1 MKPWRWLLLLIAIA
15 ALGAIAW
22 NWLAADPGYVL
33 IRIRGWR
40 IEATVI
46 GAVLLLIAAWIVVAL
61 AWWLVRW
68 PFGALTR
75 RHRRISRKRLFDGM
89 VALAEGRH
97 AEAGRALERAAQH
110 APLRA
115 PALLAAAE
123 AAHRRGEPARALE
136 TLDEA
141 GQYAPQAARM
151 LRARILRREGR
162 YDEALA
168 LLLPEADANR
178 LPPSGWHE
186 LALSALAAGQ
196 PQRARAALEPLRKS
210 NALGARGFAALE
222 TRVLAA
228 ALESAKDVESLHGLW
243 NGLSRAQRSAPDALA
258 AFVKRSAQLDSPL
271 AAMDEIESALRRE
284 WSSQLVMLYGDL
296 AGDDAAARLR
306 TAEGWL
312 AAHPNDATLLATLGR
327 LALRTQQPQRAREY
341 LRRAVGLQPDSVDGW
356 EALGEAH
363 SALGEQSEATRCYAN
378 ALRAMHGKSVALSP
392 REAARDTGV
401 VAVEER
407 DQHGVPRLPGEPIK
421 PAR

>member
-22 NWLAADPGYVL
+22 NWLATDPGYVL
-33 IRIRGWR
+33 VRIRGWR

-46 GAVLLLIAAWIVVAL
+46 GAVLLLIAAWAAVAL
-61 AWWLVRW
+61 AWWLLRW
-68 PFGALTR
+68 PFGALSR
-75 RHRRISRKRLFDGM
+75 RHRRISRKRLTDGM

-110 APLRA
+110 VPLRA

-168 LLLPEADANR
+168 LLLPEADAHG

-196 PQRARAALEPLRKS
+196 PQRARAALEPLRRS
-210 NALGARGFAALE
+210 NALGARGYAALE
-222 TRVLAA
+222 ARVLAA
-228 ALESAKDVESLHGLW
+228 ALASAKDVESLHGSW
-243 NGLSRAQRSAPDALA
+243 NELSRQQRSAPEVLA
-258 AFVKRSAQLDSPL
+258 AFVKRSADVGSPL
-271 AAMDEIESALRRE
+271 AAMDEIEGALRRE
-284 WSSQLVMLYGDL
+284 WSPQWVAMYGDL
-296 AGDDAAARLR
+296 ADEDAPARLR
-306 TAEGWL
+306 TAEAWL
-312 AAHPNDATLLATLGR
+312 PAHPNDAALLVALGR

-341 LRRAVGLQPDSVDGW
+341 LRRAVGLQPESTDGW

-363 SALGEQSEATRCYAN
+363 SALGEQSEAMRCYAN
-378 ALRAMHGKSVALSP
+378 ALRAMHGKAVALGP
-392 REAARDTGV
+392 RDAVRDTGV

-407 DQHGVPRLPGEPIK
+407 DQHGVPRLPGEPAR

>member
-22 NWLAADPGYVL
+22 SWLATDPGYVL

-40 IEATVI
+40 IEATVV
-46 GAVLLLIAAWIVVAL
+46 GAVLLLIAAWIAVAL
-61 AWWLVRW
+61 VWWLIRW
-68 PFGALTR
+68 PFGALSR
-75 RHRRISRKRLFDGM
+75 RHRRVSRKRLSDGM
-89 VALAEGRH
+89 IALVEGRH

-123 AAHRRGEPARALE
+123 AAQRRGEPARALE

-162 YDEALA
+162 HDEALA
-168 LLLPEADANR
+168 LLSPQADAGQ

-210 NALGARGFAALE
+210 NALGARGYAALE
-222 TRVLAA
+222 ARVLAA
-228 ALESAKDVESLHGLW
+228 ALESAKDIESLHGMW
-243 NGLSRAQRSAPDALA
+243 NGLTRQQRAATAVISAFAT
-258 AFVKRSAQLDSPL
+258 RSAQLGAPL
-271 AAMDEIESALRRE
+271 PAMDEIESALRRE
-284 WSSQLVMLYGDL
+284 WSPRLIAAYGQL
-296 AGDDAAARLR
+296 AGDDAATRLH
-306 TAEGWL
+306 TAETWL
-312 AAHPNDATLLATLGR
+312 DAHPNDAALLTALGR
-327 LALRTQQPQRAREY
+327 LTLRVQQPGRARDY
-341 LRRAVGLQPDSVDGW
+341 LHRATGLQPDVEGGW
-356 EALGEAH
+356 EVLGEAH
-363 SALGEQSEATRCYAN
+363 SALGEQAEAMRCYAN
-378 ALRAMHGKSVALSP
+378 ALRVMHGGTAVLDP
-392 REAARDTGV
+392 LDAARDTGV

-407 DQHGVPRLPGEPIK
+407 DQHGVPRLPDTLVP

>member
-1 MKPWRWLLLLIAIA
+1 
-15 ALGAIAW
+15 
-22 NWLAADPGYVL
+22 VS
-33 IRIRGWR
+33 
-40 IEATVI
+40 
-46 GAVLLLIAAWIVVAL
+46 L
-61 AWWLVRW
+61 AWWLLRW
-68 PFGALTR
+68 PFGALSR
-75 RHRRISRKRLFDGM
+75 RHRRISRKRLADGM

-97 AEAGRALERAAQH
+97 AEAGRALERASQH

-123 AAHRRGEPARALE
+123 AAQRRGEPARALE

-162 YDEALA
+162 HDEALA
-168 LLLPEADANR
+168 LLLPEADAGR

-196 PQRARAALEPLRKS
+196 PQRARAALDPLRKS

-228 ALESAKDVESLHGLW
+228 ALESASDVESLHGLW
-243 NGLSRAQRSAPDALA
+243 NGMSRQQRAPAEVVAAFARRSAR
-258 AFVKRSAQLDSPL
+258 FNSSL
-271 AAMDEIESALRRE
+271 AAMDEIEGALRRE
-284 WSSQLVMLYGDL
+284 WSPQLVALYGEFAD
-296 AGDDAAARLR
+296 DDAPARLR
-306 TAEGWL
+306 AAESWL
-312 AAHPNDATLLATLGR
+312 AAHPNDATLLTALGR

-341 LRRAVGLQPDSVDGW
+341 LRRAVGLQSDAADGW

-363 SALGEQSEATRCYAN
+363 SALGEQADAMRCYAN
-378 ALRAMHGKSVALSP
+378 ALRAMRGGAIALSP
-392 REAARDTGV
+392 RDATRDTGV

-407 DQHGVPRLPGEPIK
+407 DQHGLPRLPGEPAR

>member
-22 NWLAADPGYVL
+22 NWLVADPGYVL
-33 IRIRGWR
+33 IRMRGWR
-40 IEATVI
+40 IEATVV
-46 GAVLLLIAAWIVVAL
+46 GAVLLLIAAWVAVAL

-136 TLDEA
+136 TLGEA

-186 LALSALAAGQ
+186 LALTALAAGQ

-210 NALGARGFAALE
+210 NALGARGFAVLE

-228 ALESAKDVESLHGLW
+228 ALESAGDVETLHGLW
-243 NGLSRAQRSAPDALA
+243 NGLSRQQRSTQEVIA
-258 AFVKRSAQLDSPL
+258 AFAKRSAQLGAPRV
-271 AAMDEIESALRRE
+271 AIDEIESALRRE
-284 WSSQLVMLYGDL
+284 WSPQLVTLYGEL
-296 AGDDAAARLR
+296 ADDDAPGRLR
-306 TAEGWL
+306 IAEGWL
-312 AAHPNDATLLATLGR
+312 SAHPNDAGLLVTLGR
-327 LALRTQQPQRAREY
+327 LALCTQQPQRAREF
-341 LRRAVGLQPDSVDGW
+341 LRRAVGLQADIVEGW

-363 SALGEQSEATRCYAN
+363 SALGEQTEAMRCYAN
-378 ALRAMHGKSVALSP
+378 ALRAMHGEAVALSP
-392 REAARDTGV
+392 RDATRETGV

-407 DQHGVPRLPGEPIK
+407 DQHGVPRLPGEPVR

>member
-1 MKPWRWLLLLIAIA
+1 MKSWRWLLLLIAIA

-22 NWLAADPGYVL
+22 NWLATDPGYVL

-40 IEATVI
+40 IEATVV

-68 PFGALTR
+68 PFGALSR
-75 RHRRISRKRLFDGM
+75 RHRRISRKRLADGII
-89 VALAEGRH
+89 ALTEGRH
-97 AEAGRALERAAQH
+97 AEAGRALERASQH
-110 APLRA
+110 APVRA

-141 GQYAPQAARM
+141 SQYAPQASRM

-210 NALGARGFAALE
+210 NALGARGFTSLE
-222 TRVLAA
+222 ARVLAA
-228 ALESAKDVESLHGLW
+228 ALESTRDVESLHGLW
-243 NGLSRAQRSAPDALA
+243 NGLSRQQRSAAEVLA
-258 AFVKRSAQLDSPL
+258 AFARRSGQLNSPL
-271 AAMDEIESALRRE
+271 AAMEELEGALRRE
-284 WSSQLVMLYGDL
+284 WSPQLVTLYGEL
-296 AGDDAAARLR
+296 SGDDATARLR

-312 AAHPNDATLLATLGR
+312 AAHPNDAALLVALGR
-327 LALRTQQPQRAREY
+327 LALETQQPQRARDY
-341 LRRAVGLQPDSVDGW
+341 LRRAVGLQSELVDGW

-363 SALGEQSEATRCYAN
+363 SALGEQSEAMRCYAN
-378 ALRAMHGKSVALSP
+378 ALRALRGHAVAPSP
-392 REAARDTGV
+392 RDAARDTGV

-407 DQHGVPRLPGEPIK
+407 DQHGVPRLPGEPLP

>member
-40 IEATVI
+40 IEATVV
-46 GAVLLLIAAWIVVAL
+46 GVVLLLIAAWIVVAL
-61 AWWLVRW
+61 AWWLLRW
-68 PFGALTR
+68 PFGALSR
-75 RHRRISRKRLFDGM
+75 RHRHISRKRLFDGM
-89 VALAEGRH
+89 VALVEGRH
-97 AEAGRALERAAQH
+97 AEAGRALERAAQY

-162 YDEALA
+162 WDEALA

-210 NALGARGFAALE
+210 NTLGARGFAALE
-222 TRVLAA
+222 ARVLAA
-228 ALESAKDVESLHGLW
+228 SLESANDLETLLGLW
-243 NGLSRAQRSAPDALA
+243 NGLSRQQRAPDVLA
-258 AFVKRSAQLDSPL
+258 AFAIRSAQLNAPL
-271 AAMDEIESALRRE
+271 AAMDEIEGALRRD
-284 WSSQLVMLYGDL
+284 WSPRLVTLYGEL

-306 TAEGWL
+306 TAESWL
-312 AAHPNDATLLATLGR
+312 TAHPNDAALLVALGR

-341 LRRAVGLQPDSVDGW
+341 LRRAVGLQSGLGDGW

-363 SALGEQSEATRCYAN
+363 SALGEQAEATRCYAN
-378 ALRAMHGKSVALSP
+378 ALRAMHGEPVALSP
-392 REAARDTGV
+392 REAVRDTGV

-407 DQHGVPRLPGEPIK
+407 DQHGVPRLPGEPIR

>member
-22 NWLAADPGYVL
+22 NWLSADPGYVL
-33 IRIRGWR
+33 IRMRGWR
-40 IEATVI
+40 VEATVV
-46 GAVLLLIAAWIVVAL
+46 GAVLLLIAAWIAVAL
-61 AWWLVRW
+61 AWWLLRW
-68 PFGALTR
+68 PFGALSR

-89 VALAEGRH
+89 IALAEGRH
-97 AEAGRALERAAQH
+97 AEAGRALERASQH

-151 LRARILRREGR
+151 LRARVLRREGR
-162 YDEALA
+162 CEEALA
-168 LLLPEADANR
+168 LLLPEAEANR

-186 LALSALAAGQ
+186 LVLSALAARQ
-196 PQRARAALEPLRKS
+196 PQRARAALEPLRRS
-210 NALGARGFAALE
+210 NALGARGYAALE

-228 ALESAKDVESLHGLW
+228 SLESAKDVESLHGLW
-243 NGLSRAQRSAPDALA
+243 NGLSRQQRSSAEVIA
-258 AFVKRSAQLDSPL
+258 AFAGRSSQLQSPL
-271 AAMDEIESALRRE
+271 AALDEIEGALRRE
-284 WSSQLVMLYGDL
+284 WSPQLVRMYGEL
-296 AGDDAAARLR
+296 ADDDAPARLR
-306 TAEGWL
+306 TAEAWL
-312 AAHPNDATLLATLGR
+312 TAHPNDAALLVALGR

-341 LRRAVGLQPDSVDGW
+341 LRRALGLQPDAADGW

-363 SALGEQSEATRCYAN
+363 SALGEQSEAMRCYAN
-378 ALRAMHGKSVALSP
+378 ALRAMHGEAVALGP
-392 REAARDTGV
+392 RDATRDTGV

-407 DQHGVPRLPGEPIK
+407 DQHGMPRLPGEPLR

>member
-40 IEATVI
+40 IEATVV
-46 GAVLLLIAAWIVVAL
+46 GAVLLLVAAWIAVAL

-136 TLDEA
+136 ALDEA

-162 YDEALA
+162 CDEALA

-186 LALSALAAGQ
+186 LALSALASGQ

-228 ALESAKDVESLHGLW
+228 SLESAKDVEALHGLW
-243 NGLSRAQRSAPDALA
+243 NGLSRAQRSAPDVLA
-258 AFVKRSAQLDSPL
+258 AFVRRSAQLDSPL
-271 AAMDEIESALRRE
+271 AAMDEIEGALRRE
-284 WSSQLVMLYGDL
+284 WSPQLVTLYGDL
-296 AGDDAAARLR
+296 AGDDAGARLR
-306 TAEGWL
+306 TAESWL
-312 AAHPNDATLLATLGR
+312 GAHPNDAALLVALGR

-341 LRRAVGLQPDSVDGW
+341 LRRAVGLQPDGVDGW

-378 ALRAMHGKSVALSP
+378 ALRAMHGKPVALSP

-407 DQHGVPRLPGEPIK
+407 DQHGVPRLPGEPMR